1 MITPVA
7 IESIGYKY
15 YILYAILGA
24 CIPMLVY
31 FLYPE
36 TMGRSLEQMNA
47 LFKEHDSIQAIVKA
61 SLKQPDPEIERL
73 AEAAARKEFD
83 DDYHHLQKNEN
94 VEYESSSLE
103 MEKGVWEGER
113 GRERFWSWERERYR
127 DKDMND
133 DDDWW

>member
-1 MITPVA
+1 MQLRSFSPTPLRLWNFAVLMITPVA

-31 FLYPE
+31 FMYPE

-47 LFKEHDSIQAIVKA
+47 LFKEHDSIKAIVKA

-83 DDYHHLQKNEN
+83 DDYHHHQKNEN

-103 MEKGVWEGER
+103 MEKGV
-113 GRERFWSWERERYR
+113 
-127 DKDMND
+127 
-133 DDDWW
+133 

>member
-7 IESIGYKY
+7 IESIGYEY

-31 FLYPE
+31 FMYPE

-47 LFKEHDSIQAIVKA
+47 LFKEHDSIKAIVKA

-83 DDYHHLQKNEN
+83 DDYSHHQKNEN

-103 MEKGVWEGER
+103 MEKGV
-113 GRERFWSWERERYR
+113 
-127 DKDMND
+127 
-133 DDDWW
+133 

>member
-31 FLYPE
+31 FMYPE

-83 DDYHHLQKNEN
+83 DDYSHHQKNENEN

-103 MEKGVWEGER
+103 MEKGV
-113 GRERFWSWERERYR
+113 
-127 DKDMND
+127 
-133 DDDWW
+133 

>member
-1 MITPVA
+1 
-7 IESIGYKY
+7 
-15 YILYAILGA
+15 
-24 CIPMLVY
+24 MLVY
-31 FLYPE
+31 FMYPE

-83 DDYHHLQKNEN
+83 DDYHHQKNENEN

-103 MEKGVWEGER
+103 MEKGV
-113 GRERFWSWERERYR
+113 
-127 DKDMND
+127 
-133 DDDWW
+133 